1 MTLDETDLRA
11 AYFCVAEVV
20 RRRRLSG
27 QPIPSWLRGHFD
39 RLDRAVRAAAASGQP
54 IPSWLR
60 GHFDRLDRA
69 VRAAAASTSG
79 HESGC
84 AEQELQQQWLTAT
97 QAAQALG
104 VSARHVRRLAADLDG
119 QLVGGRWL
127 FSADVVGEYAEER
140 QRR

>member
-20 RRRRLSG
+20 RRRRL
-27 QPIPSWLRGHFD
+27 
-39 RLDRAVRAAAASGQP
+39 SGQP

-127 FSADVVGEYAEER
+127 FPAAAVSEYAAER
-140 QRR
+140 RRR